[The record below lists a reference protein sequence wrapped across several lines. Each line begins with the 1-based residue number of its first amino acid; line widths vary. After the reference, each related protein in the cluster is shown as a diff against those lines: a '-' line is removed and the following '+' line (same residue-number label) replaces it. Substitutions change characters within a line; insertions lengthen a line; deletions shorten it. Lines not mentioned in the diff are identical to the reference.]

1 MVGRVVGFEYD
12 CVIMITVDKVP
23 ENVICDL
30 LVGLL
35 VGTLGV
41 VVGCE

>member
-1 MVGRVVGFEYD
+1 MVGRVVGLEYG
-12 CVIMITVDKVP
+12 CVTMITVDKVP

-30 LVGLL
+30 LEE
-35 VGTLGV
+35 TLGV